1 MVQSLGAVEPQPGV
15 FPGGTGL
22 ERGILL
28 KGRLNYKI
36 SKFLT
41 GRVIWEHFIPGS
53 FYFPGAASYNWLQ
66 FEMIFRY

>member
-1 MVQSLGAVEPQPGV
+1 MFQRLGAVEAQPGV

-22 ERGILL
+22 GRGALI

-41 GRVIWEHFIPGS
+41 GRVLWEHFIPGS
-53 FYFPGAASYNWLQ
+53 FYFSGAASYNWLQ